1 MPINDFNFIDTCFN
15 SHLENICYFGFFD
28 LLLGTTFLVFNFYGF
43 FKMTHFFKKIKFEN
57 MLVLLS
63 LVQLIFF
70 LIAMIFLIRIFI
82 YLFIFM
88 QIFILFLMNHK
99 FINLSKGFLNIKY
112 AWINKAIII
121 INIVYLLALIVL
133 YSLSLDYNYI
143 FCSYYCLELIASITL
158 TIYCCKF
165 LNIIKKKLNDKKRAK
180 IKLSDNP
187 ESEKKSFAERNI
199 SVIKNNNML
208 IYNFVSNTENELFYI
223 FKKKQLT
230 ILYLANIIC
239 TILESGCQVSLIFIE
254 SSEISQLLIY
264 IYFFISLWHNIII
277 FLSFYWIIRGQYM
290 RSINLLDIYKDD
302 IDENGLIDDNFIE
315 EEVINIENQRKLTSE
330 EKKSKTDSSNPGTD
344 LDEDFE
350 ALE

>member
-1 MPINDFNFIDTCFN
+1 MPINGFNFIDECFK
-15 SHLENICYFGFFD
+15 SHIENICYFGFFD
-28 LLLGTTFLVFNFYGF
+28 LLLGVVFLFFNFYGF
-43 FKMTHFFKKIKFEN
+43 FKMTHFFQKIKFEN
-57 MLVLLS
+57 MLLLLS
-63 LVQLIFF
+63 LVQLILF
-70 LIAMIFLIRIFI
+70 LIAMVFLIRIFI
-82 YLFIFM
+82 YLFIFI
-88 QIFILFLMNHK
+88 QIFVLFLMNYK
-99 FINLSKGFLNIKY
+99 FINLSKQFLNIKY
-112 AWINKAIII
+112 AWINKAILI
-121 INIVYLLALIVL
+121 INIVYLLALILL
-133 YSLSLDYNYI
+133 YSLSLDYHYI
-143 FCSYYCLELIASITL
+143 FCSYYILELVASITL
-158 TIYCCKF
+158 TVYCCKF
-165 LNIIKKKLNDKKRAK
+165 LNIIKKKLYDKKRTK
-180 IKLSDNP
+180 IKLNENP
-187 ESEKKSFAERNI
+187 KKKKKANIEKNS
-199 SVIKNNNML
+199 SVNKNNNIL
-208 IYNFVSNTENELFYI
+208 IYDFVSKTENELFYI

-330 EKKSKTDSSNPGTD
+330 EKKSKNDSSNPGTD